1 MILIDNNQVI
11 IANIFSMMKHNNE
24 FDESFLRHMILN
36 TYRMYRKKFKKRYGE
51 LIICNDSRNSW
62 RKDFFPHYKANRKK
76 QRDKSDMDWNQI
88 HDIMNQIRAEIEEVF
103 PYKVLQLQ
111 GAEADDII
119 AVLCK
124 QYWQAE
130 NIVIVSSDKDF
141 QQLQI
146 FPSVKQFSPVK
157 RDMLICDNPKSFLF
171 EHIVRGDT
179 SDGIPNALSDD
190 DVFVSD
196 EKRQKRITK
205 KVLEEAN
212 LEFTSGNIEKWN
224 NWHRNQVLIDFKY
237 IPEKLES
244 DVIEQFNKEI
254 DISRGKIFPYMIEHR
269 LSNLMDCI
277 EDF

>member
-1 MILIDNNQVI
+1 MKFIDN
-11 IANIFSMMKHNNE
+11 
-24 FDESFLRHMILN
+24 
-36 TYRMYRKKFKKRYGE
+36 
-51 LIICNDSRNSW
+51 SRS
-62 RKDFFPHYKANRKK
+62 
-76 QRDKSDMDWNQI
+76 I
-88 HDIMNQIRAEIEEVF
+88 TV
-103 PYKVLQLQ
+103 
-111 GAEADDII
+111 
-119 AVLCK
+119 
-124 QYWQAE
+124 QAE

-157 RDMLICDNPKSFLF
+157 KDMLICDNPKSFLF

-237 IPEKLES
+237 IPEKLEN